1 MYVIREVVQCRPGK
15 VRQLIEKFG
24 ALSTAVKEMG
34 GNPFRLLT
42 DVTGE
47 PFWTLV
53 AETEVEKIDDF
64 FALEQRLRHNEV
76 VGKAMEGY
84 HDLVERGRR
93 EVFRVEA

>member
-1 MYVIREVVQCRPGK
+1 MFIIREVVQCRPGK
-15 VRQLIEKFG
+15 VRQLIEKFRV
-24 ALSTAVKEMG
+24 LSTALKEMG
-34 GNPFRLLT
+34 GRPFRLMT

-64 FALEQRLRHNEV
+64 FAFEQRLRQHEGV
-76 VGKAMEGY
+76 RKAMEGY

-93 EVFRVEA
+93 EVYRLEA